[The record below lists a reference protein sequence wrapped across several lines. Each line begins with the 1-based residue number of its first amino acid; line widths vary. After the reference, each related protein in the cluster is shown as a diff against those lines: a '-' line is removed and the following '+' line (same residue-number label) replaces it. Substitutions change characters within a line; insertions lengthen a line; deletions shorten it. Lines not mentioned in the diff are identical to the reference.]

1 MATPWAFLPN
11 YEERLPVLRADDAPI
26 SCSRPVKDDVGR
38 SPSKIRIWQDGAQ
51 DGDGQEVEENHQ
63 RAFGA
68 KPLQLA
74 RGKPFHRLFKFLYI
88 CSFLFILLIFYMYFF
103 VKNLLL
109 FLI

>member
-1 MATPWAFLPN
+1 
-11 YEERLPVLRADDAPI
+11 
-26 SCSRPVKDDVGR
+26 VKDDVGR
-38 SPSKIRIWQDGAQ
+38 SPSKIRIWQDSAQ

-74 RGKPFHRLFKFLYI
+74 HGKPFYRLFKFLYI